1 MPHLRMILRGVGF
14 AFGILFGAIFG
25 LVVSI
30 GNGNQDRGSLLFFMV
45 ITIGGIGYLVG
56 PYLRWEFLRKV
67 RKSIAEASMKDIIA
81 VAIGLAFGS
90 LVAAPLSF
98 TMSLLPKPVS
108 GIAVIAIAIATIG
121 SAIAVAIIRR
131 DDLIDPWFKPKNAK
145 AGSGSGM
152 RPLIIDTNIAID
164 GRIAEV
170 IETGFLPNQIL
181 LPRFVLDEL
190 QHIADSD
197 DPQRR
202 TRGRRGLDILNALR
216 TAYPQRIEVIDA
228 SVKEERDVDG
238 KLARLAKDRN
248 ASLLTNDYNLAK
260 AAQMRGVT
268 VLNLNELAN
277 SLRPVV
283 SQGQQ
288 IMLHLVQEG
297 REVGQGV
304 GFLDDGTMVVVDG
317 GRELVGTETPV
328 TVTRLLQTGAGRMI
342 FATPLRATA

>member
-1 MPHLRMILRGVGF
+1 MPNLRLILRGVGF

-30 GNGNQDRGSLLFFMV
+30 GSDDRSSFVLLMV
-45 ITIGGIGYLVG
+45 IAIGGVGYLIG
-56 PYLRWEFLRKV
+56 PYLRWDFLRRMRRSV
-67 RKSIAEASMKDIIA
+67 ANASIKDIIA

-98 TMSLLPKPVS
+98 TVSLLPSPVS
-108 GIAVIAIAIATIG
+108 VIAVISIAIATIG

-131 DDLIDPWFKPKNAK
+131 DDLIDPWFKPKAGRSPG
-145 AGSGSGM
+145 GSGL
-152 RPLIIDTNIAID
+152 RALILDTNIAID
-164 GRIAEV
+164 GRIV
-170 IETGFLPNQIL
+170 DVVETGFLPNPIL
-181 LPRFVLDEL
+181 VPRFVLDEL

-202 TRGRRGLDILNALR
+202 ARGRRGLEVLNTLR
-216 TAYPQRIEVIDA
+216 NAYPQKIEIIE
-228 SVKEERDVDG
+228 STVKEERDVDG
-238 KLARLAKDRN
+238 KLARLTKDRN
-248 ASLLTNDYNLAK
+248 ALLLTNDFNLAQ
-260 AAQMRGVT
+260 AAQVRGVT

-277 SLRPVV
+277 SLRPAVNP
-283 SQGQQ
+283 GQQ

-317 GRELVGTETPV
+317 GKSLVGTETPV
-328 TVTRLLQTGAGRMI
+328 TVTRLLQTGSGRMV
-342 FATPLRATA
+342 FATPLKATA

>member
-1 MPHLRMILRGVGF
+1 MPNLRLILRGVGF

-30 GNGNQDRGSLLFFMV
+30 GSDDRSSFVLLMV
-45 ITIGGIGYLVG
+45 IAIGGVGYLIG
-56 PYLRWEFLRKV
+56 PYLRWDFLR
-67 RKSIAEASMKDIIA
+67 RMRSSIANASIKDIIA

-98 TMSLLPKPVS
+98 TVSLLPSPVS
-108 GIAVIAIAIATIG
+108 VIAVISIAIATIG

-131 DDLIDPWFKPKNAK
+131 DDLIDPWFKPKGGRSAG
-145 AGSGSGM
+145 GSGLK
-152 RPLIIDTNIAID
+152 PLVLDTNIAID
-164 GRIAEV
+164 GRIVEV
-170 IETGFLPNQIL
+170 LETGFLPNQIL
-181 LPRFVLDEL
+181 VPRFVLDEL

-202 TRGRRGLDILNALR
+202 ARGRRGLEMLNTLR
-216 TAYPQRIEVIDA
+216 NSYPQKIEIIE
-228 SVKEERDVDG
+228 STVKEEREVDG

-248 ASLLTNDYNLAK
+248 AMLLTNDYNLAQ
-260 AAQMRGVT
+260 AAQVRGVI

-277 SLRPVV
+277 SLRPAVNP
-283 SQGQQ
+283 GQQ
-288 IMLHLVQEG
+288 ITLHLVQEG

-317 GRELVGTETPV
+317 GKSLVGTETPV
-328 TVTRLLQTGAGRMI
+328 TVTRLLQTGSGRMV
-342 FATPLRATA
+342 FATPLKATA